1 MTLVSIEEE
10 EEANSRQNM
19 VAEEDDGI
27 QQCLMTNS
35 VWEAISAVATMAGLD
50 VGLQESGCSHLQ
62 GFLRETLRF
71 WHKIIKDRLASDFE
85 EVLTLLHWPFI
96 SPPTQSL
103 APPANALEISSQLD
117 LLASQ
122 LIALQTSDDLISEKV
137 SGSRPGLSSVPPLSL
152 PIQIM
157 LLPLVK
163 RFRYHFTGNRQ
174 TNSLS
179 KPEWYLT
186 QVLMWMGN
194 NSAFMEERIQPILD
208 RTGTNVNARVFFSVL
223 LCS

>member
-1 MTLVSIEEE
+1 
-10 EEANSRQNM
+10 
-19 VAEEDDGI
+19 
-27 QQCLMTNS
+27 
-35 VWEAISAVATMAGLD
+35 MAGLD

-71 WHKIIKDRLASDFE
+71 WHKLIKDRLASDFE

-179 KPEWYLT
+179 K
-186 QVLMWMGN
+186 V
-194 NSAFMEERIQPILD
+194 IL
-208 RTGTNVNARVFFSVL
+208 RHIGLSHT
-223 LCS
+223 